1 MKEIE
6 GIVLSCIDY
15 KEKSK
20 IVYLYTTIGHDSVK
34 AVKAKDISSGLL
46 PFTTTLNEVVYLRS
60 NTKFPVLLEFQLQK
74 SNYDLV
80 NYPVLYPFLKRFL
93 VIVKSIPNDSNHE
106 HVYKFI
112 IEILHQLNVDNHKKL
127 LAIFLIKM
135 LYIFGIQPN
144 FKECL
149 RCKSIYPSF
158 FSIRDGGFYC
168 NNCLKKNNIEVY
180 KIWKEYYFDKK
191 DISEYSDC
199 DFDAFLDDIYM
210 YYQIHAHIYLKNLDD
225 M

>member
-80 NYPVLYPFLKRFL
+80 NY
-93 VIVKSIPNDSNHE
+93 H
-106 HVYKFI
+106 
-112 IEILHQLNVDNHKKL
+112 
-127 LAIFLIKM
+127 M
-135 LYIFGIQPN
+135 LY
-144 FKECL
+144 L
-149 RCKSIYPSF
+149 
-158 FSIRDGGFYC
+158 
-168 NNCLKKNNIEVY
+168 
-180 KIWKEYYFDKK
+180 
-191 DISEYSDC
+191 
-199 DFDAFLDDIYM
+199 
-210 YYQIHAHIYLKNLDD
+210 
-225 M
+225 